1 MHRVAIVGGGF
12 GGLYAAKKLRK
23 APVDLLLVDRRNF
36 HLFQPLLYEVATGAL
51 SPGEIAAPLRAVLG
65 RQENTRVLLGA
76 VVDLNADERW
86 LALDDG
92 TRHFYDSLIVAAGA
106 QNFYYGHDEWARVAP
121 GLKSIEDATHIRHKI
136 YYAFEAAERE
146 TDPEAR
152 RAWLTFVIVG
162 GGPPASSWPAPSA
175 RSPTMCCAPSSAP
188 SGRARR
194 RSSSSKARTVFW
206 EPSTRNFRRPPSAR
220 WSGWVSAHGPEFA

>member
-12 GGLYAAKKLRK
+12 GGLYAAKALRK
-23 APVDLLLVDRRNF
+23 APVDVLLIDRRNF
-36 HLFQPLLYEVATGAL
+36 HLFQPLLYQVATGAL
-51 SPGEIAAPLRAVLG
+51 SPGEIAAPLRAVLR

-86 LALDDG
+86 LELDDG
-92 TRHFYDSLIVAAGA
+92 THHSYDSLIVAAGA

-121 GLKSIEDATHIRHKI
+121 GLKSIEDATRIRHKI

-146 TDPEAR
+146 TDPAAR

-162 GGPPASSWPAPSA
+162 AGPTGVELAGALGEIANDVLRSEFRSIRPSEA
-175 RSPTMCCAPSSAP
+175 QIILLEGA
-188 SGRARR
+188 GRVLG
-194 RSSSSKARTVFW
+194 TFD
-206 EPSTRNFRRPPSAR
+206 RNSRRPPSAP
-220 WSGWVSAHGPEFA
+220 SCGWASVRAPAFA